1 MWVGAGLWHDTDFY
15 TAFEASHGAVFVW
28 SMYLAFGPDGYIR
41 YGLEDPMAALASRT
55 AGFNEYLHN
64 PPWAAEWIVEQARA
78 HRIDG
83 ALVLRPRS
91 MKPAA
96 TGRLFIERAL
106 EDGGIP
112 GTADRGGCRGR
123 SRVGSR
129 GNPDGC
135 ANVSRHAGARMTT
148 IAAARVWPTAWMLP
162 FAVTLV
168 AMFALQLSNLGF
180 SPLLPSIQQEFA
192 MSYTQLGTFTGIY
205 GLLAMVL
212 SVPAGVSARRFGE
225 KRVLALGLLGVAAGS
240 LLLGQAWSV
249 ESAIGFRALTIFGYR
264 FAFVSVLIAVALTAP
279 PALRGRT
286 MGIVGATSSL
296 ASVIGAP
303 LGGTLVREFTWRTAI
318 LGYAGMA
325 ALGAVVFWLC
335 YRPGPDADPAHATPH
350 DTGPRISALTSPV
363 VWMLALIVGLGG
375 FGQFTVTYFVPSV
388 ASSVYGLDAAAAG
401 IIISTGYMTAIA
413 VNLLVGLLADRY
425 NKLLVLAGLFV
436 LLAAR
441 PPR

>member
-1 MWVGAGLWHDTDFY
+1 
-15 TAFEASHGAVFVW
+15 
-28 SMYLAFGPDGYIR
+28 
-41 YGLEDPMAALASRT
+41 
-55 AGFNEYLHN
+55 
-64 PPWAAEWIVEQARA
+64 
-78 HRIDG
+78 
-83 ALVLRPRS
+83 
-91 MKPAA
+91 
-96 TGRLFIERAL
+96 
-106 EDGGIP
+106 
-112 GTADRGGCRGR
+112 
-123 SRVGSR
+123 
-129 GNPDGC
+129 
-135 ANVSRHAGARMTT
+135 MTT
-148 IAAARVWPTAWMLP
+148 TAAARAWPTAWMLP

-168 AMFALQLSNLGF
+168 AMFTLQLSNLGF
-180 SPLLPSIQQEFA
+180 SPLLPSIQQEFG

-225 KRVLALGLLGVAAGS
+225 KRVLGLGLLGVAAGS
-240 LLLGQAWSV
+240 LLLGEAWSV
-249 ESAIGFRALTIFGYR
+249 ESAIAFRGLTIFGYR

-303 LGGTLVREFTWRTAI
+303 LGGMLVREFTWRTAI

-325 ALGAVVFWLC
+325 AFGAVVFWLC
-335 YRPGPDADPAHATPH
+335 YRPSSDIDPALARSH
-350 DTGPRISALTSPV
+350 DTGPHVSALRSPV

-401 IIISTGYMTAIA
+401 IIISTGYLTAIA
-413 VNLLVGLLADRY
+413 VNLLVGLLVDRY

-436 LLAAR
+436 LLAVASASMTAQHLPTFRVATAAVIGLGFTAANQLYGLAGSLMPRREAANAMGVVSLGAGLFGFFGPQMLGILRDWTGSFAAGFYMVAIADVLTLGLIVVLYRMTRRQGLDVGAGSNVAAAFRR
-441 PPR
+441 PSAG